1 MVTSGQW
8 PSQDRDHANNNN
20 IQSYSFKML
29 QKALNEGTK
38 VAVSVRFDIFNILTS
53 GHPDIHLSN
62 VHNVHAPKVVEKPK
76 IEGLTLFLT
85 SF

>member
-1 MVTSGQW
+1 
-8 PSQDRDHANNNN
+8 
-20 IQSYSFKML
+20 ML

-76 IEGLTLFLT
+76 IEGLTLFSPHSRYHNILLLQQIILLYY
-85 SF
+85 